1 MDGGWIKMNFDPRQ
15 RSLFP
20 YSWAQRTQKEKIP
33 LLAGTYYMILVLLLK
48 TKLKREREKETQR
61 KKYLHAFIFS
71 SIILQ
76 RLEAVIDSCS
86 V

>member
-1 MDGGWIKMNFDPRQ
+1 MDGGWIKMNVDPRQ

-20 YSWAQRTQKEKIP
+20 YSSAQRTQKEKIP
-33 LLAGTYYMILVLLLK
+33 LLVGTYYMILVLLLK
-48 TKLKREREKETQR
+48 RKREKKKQKEKQ
-61 KKYLHAFIFS
+61 YLHAFIFS
-71 SIILQ
+71 GIILQ